1 MADKKISELV
11 EITSPASG
19 DIVPIVD
26 IDANATKKITAA
38 NLATYVNASYP
49 AETIRDTIGD
59 MLTSNTETDITVTH
73 DDGNDK
79 INFVVSVAAANLPS
93 AIDAAKIANGNISNA
108 EFQSL
113 DGMTGGT
120 VQAQLNEKLPLAGGT
135 MTGTLAMASQAITTS
150 STVDGRNLTTDGS
163 KLDGIEAS
171 ATADQTNA
179 EIRTAVEA
187 ASDSNVFTDADHS
200 KLNAIEASA
209 TADQTGAEI
218 KSAYEGES
226 DTNAFTD
233 ADHTKLD
240 GIEASADVTDATNV
254 TAAGALMDSECSNLA
269 AVKGINQALTTS
281 SSPSFTGV
289 TAALT
294 GNSSTATALATA
306 RDIALG
312 GEVTGS
318 ASFDGSSNVTITSTI
333 AANSVGINELALS
346 DGSADQFIKTN
357 GSGTIS
363 FASVTGATTINNAVA
378 NRLVSIASVTT
389 DFDGEANLTFDGSTL
404 GLTGNMTVSGTV
416 DGADIAAMKTKL
428 DAIESSA
435 TADQTNAEIRAAVEA
450 ASDSN
455 VFADADHTKLNAI
468 EASATADQSDAEI
481 RTAVEAASDSN
492 VFTDADHSKLN
503 GVAASA
509 NNYVHPNHSGEVTS
523 TADGAT
529 VIADNIVDEANLKVS
544 NSPTNGYALTAQ
556 SGNTGGLTWAE
567 IGLSDNSVDSDH
579 YVDGSID
586 NAHLAADIIDG
597 TKIADDVINS
607 EHYVAA
613 SIDNEHLADDAVGI
627 AELSATGT
635 ASSSTFLRGDNSWVT
650 PTDTNTQ
657 IGGAT
662 GADFNDNVKLRFGTT
677 DNDLEIYHDG
687 SNSIIADTG
696 TGGLQILASQFK
708 VMNAAGDENQVIG
721 TQDGDVELYHNNS
734 KKLETASGG
743 VSITGDMT
751 ASGNVIAYSDER
763 LKSDIKTI
771 DNALDKVSQM
781 RGVSFIKDDKQSS
794 GVIAQELEKI
804 APELVIDGEYK
815 GVAYGNT
822 VGYLI
827 EAIKELKAEIEELKK
842 DK

>member
-1 MADKKISELV
+1 
-11 EITSPASG
+11 
-19 DIVPIVD
+19 
-26 IDANATKKITAA
+26 
-38 NLATYVNASYP
+38 
-49 AETIRDTIGD
+49 
-59 MLTSNTETDITVTH
+59 
-73 DDGNDK
+73 
-79 INFVVSVAAANLPS
+79 
-93 AIDAAKIANGNISNA
+93 
-108 EFQSL
+108 
-113 DGMTGGT
+113 
-120 VQAQLNEKLPLAGGT
+120 
-135 MTGTLAMASQAITTS
+135 
-150 STVDGRNLTTDGS
+150 
-163 KLDGIEAS
+163 
-171 ATADQTNA
+171 
-179 EIRTAVEA
+179 
-187 ASDSNVFTDADHS
+187 
-200 KLNAIEASA
+200 
-209 TADQTGAEI
+209 
-218 KSAYEGES
+218 
-226 DTNAFTD
+226 
-233 ADHTKLD
+233 
-240 GIEASADVTDATNV
+240 
-254 TAAGALMDSECSNLA
+254 MDSECSNLA

-333 AANSVGINELALS
+333 AANSIGVNELALS

-404 GLTGNMTVSGTV
+404 ALTGDMTVTGTV

-492 VFTDADHSKLN
+492 VFTDADHTKLN

-529 VIADNIVDEANLKVS
+529 VIVDNIVDEANLKVS
-544 NSPTNGYALTAQ
+544 NTPTNGYALTAQ

-586 NAHLAADIIDG
+586 NAHLAADAVNG
-597 TKIADDVINS
+597 AKIADDSIDS
-607 EHYVAA
+607 EHYVDA

-650 PTDTNTQ
+650 PTDTNTTYS
-657 IGGAT
+657 A
-662 GADFNDNVKLRFGTT
+662 
-677 DNDLEIYHDG
+677 
-687 SNSIIADTG
+687 G
-696 TGGLQILASQFK
+696 TGMSLSTTTFNCTIDSPSEVGLGNLSSSG
-708 VMNAAGDENQVIG
+708 NALSGDF
-721 TQDGDVELYHNNS
+721 
-734 KKLETASGG
+734 TA
-743 VSITGDMT
+743 T
-751 ASGNVIAYSDER
+751 GNVIAYSDER
-763 LKSDIKTI
+763 LKDNIETI

-781 RGVSFIKDDKQSS
+781 RGVTYQRKDTRKKGS
-794 GVIAQELEKI
+794 GVIAQELEKV
-804 APELVIDGEYK
+804 APELIHDDGELK
-815 GVAYGNT
+815 GVAYGNIT
-822 VGYLI
+822 GYLI
-827 EAIKELKAEIEELKK
+827 EAVKELKAEVEELKK
-842 DK
+842 EK